1 VVTAF
6 DCKIAFHLFY
16 FINIKKLKKMLKI
29 GFILRGPL
37 FLFLLAFSN
46 LMHAQNEPTQTI
58 RGRILDAVTNA
69 PIPSA
74 SIVLSGKTDGIASD
88 TEGSFRL
95 EKIAVGRYELTAKCI
110 GYQSITLQNIVLE
123 SGKETVL
130 DLKMSASNTVLESLE
145 VSSST
150 PSLSKLSRPET
161 INMETLQRVPANF
174 SDVGRMLTNIA
185 GVASE
190 SDAANHFSV
199 RGLSPNAMQ
208 WYLEGAEIVNPNH
221 LSNAA
226 TQTDRATQNG
236 GGVSIFSTN
245 VVERAD
251 FYKGALPTDGGN
263 ALGAIVDVHFRVG
276 NDEHQ
281 ETTLGVG
288 LIGFDFSTEGSFSKK
303 SKASYLINYRYSTV
317 GLLAKMGVPLGDEAS
332 AFQDVSFKMRFPT
345 KKMGIFDVFG
355 MGGISENVF
364 VHKKRAEWLTQKD
377 SQDITFK
384 NQMGAIG
391 ASHLMRLGETKT
403 VWESVVVLSGLQN
416 SRLSVGYNSA
426 ETLVRF
432 YDFKSINRKLYI
444 KTRLNHQFKAG
455 YLVAGVV
462 IKNEFVDD
470 NDFYQYDY
478 LKNPNSQ
485 DSEKSGGQGMFY
497 MPFADF
503 SGNFGEKWSY
513 SVGLRANHF
522 TYINKTSI
530 EPTAVLKRNLRDNE
544 SIKLSYSR
552 QSQLM
557 TPSFYF
563 NPFWN
568 SILTRADALDFIK
581 SDNVNLTYNK
591 QLTNDVQLTTS
602 LFGQFYSN
610 VYSYQ
615 YGNNYESW
623 TLLDNLTPFGDYGLI
638 GINGKAQ
645 TFGIEANI
653 AQNHLKGWFWQFNTT
668 LFDASF
674 REVNATKSRSL
685 EHNNRFIVN
694 AYFGKE
700 WTLGSRQNK
709 FLGFGSRT
717 ILRGGNVQRLNA
729 DNFNTPELKQ
739 LKPYFRTDVNVYF
752 KKNHRKW
759 SSIVQLDI
767 QNATNQENEQSYYYD
782 RFLNKLTPQY
792 QLGLL
797 PNLSYKISF

>member
-1 VVTAF
+1 
-6 DCKIAFHLFY
+6 
-16 FINIKKLKKMLKI
+16 MLKI
-29 GFILRGPL
+29 NFILRGPF
-37 FLFLLAFSN
+37 FLFLCAFPS
-46 LMHAQNEPTQTI
+46 LIHAQNELTQTI

-69 PIPSA
+69 PIVSA
-74 SIVLSGKTDGIASD
+74 SVVLSGKTDGVASD

-95 EKIAVGRYELTAKCI
+95 EKIPVGRYGLIVKCI
-110 GYQSITLQNIVLE
+110 GYQAITLQNIVVE

-130 DLKMSASNTVLESLE
+130 ELKMSASNTVLDNLE

-150 PSLSKLSRPET
+150 PSLSKLSRPES
-161 INMETLQRVPANF
+161 INMEALQRVPANF
-174 SDVGRMLTNIA
+174 SDVGRMLTNVA

-236 GGVSIFSTN
+236 GGVSIFATN
-245 VVERAD
+245 VVECAD

-276 NDEHQ
+276 NNEHQ

-288 LIGFDFSTEGSFSKK
+288 LIGFDFATEGSFSKK

-345 KKMGIFDVFG
+345 QKAGVFDIFG
-355 MGGISENVF
+355 MGGISENIF
-364 VHKKRAEWLTQKD
+364 VHKKRADWLSQKD

-384 NQMGAIG
+384 NKMGAIG
-391 ASHLMRLGETKT
+391 ASHVMRLGDSKT
-403 VWESVVVLSGLQN
+403 VWESVVVLSGSQN

-426 ETLVRF
+426 ETLSGY
-432 YDFKSINRKLYI
+432 YDFKSINRKFFI
-444 KTRLNHQFKAG
+444 KTRLNHQFKTG
-455 YLVAGVV
+455 YLVTGVV

-470 NDFYQYDY
+470 LDNYQYDF

-485 DSEKSGGQGMFY
+485 ATQTSSGQGMFY
-497 MPFADF
+497 MPFMDF
-503 SGNFGEKWSY
+503 SGNFAQKWRY

-522 TYINKTSI
+522 TYINKTSV
-530 EPTAVLKRNLRDNE
+530 EPTVALQRNLRDNE

-568 SILTRADALDFIK
+568 SILTRANELDFIK
-581 SDNVNLTYNK
+581 SDNINLSYNK
-591 QLTNDVQLTTS
+591 QLKAGVQFTTS

-610 VYSYQ
+610 VYSYHVD
-615 YGNNYESW
+615 NSYENW
-623 TLLDNLTPFGDYGLI
+623 AMLDNLSPFGTYGNI
-638 GINGKAQ
+638 GIKGTAQ
-645 TFGIEANI
+645 TIGIEANI
-653 AQNHLKGWFWQFNTT
+653 SQNHLKGWFWQFNTT

-674 REVNATKSRSL
+674 REFGATKSRSL

-729 DNFNTPELKQ
+729 DNFFTPELKQ
-739 LKPYFRTDVNVYF
+739 LAPYFRTDVNVYF

-767 QNATNQENEQSYYYD
+767 QNATNKENEQSYYYD
-782 RFLNKLTPQY
+782 KFLGKLTPQF